1 MEWHIWWVTRVSSL
15 RFGYSGCTRTLRFNM
30 SHTCLLGL
38 KSIRCAGHWSVQCLF
53 VTRITCVLLAAWLGC
68 YPLPTSYH
76 DWNGYEVKCFSYK
89 TIHKEYFPTKKR
101 QLHRREREAWVH
113 IYFRTYRSARMVLYI
128 KHVLFILID
137 RSVCIIQNNHFLD
150 VLIKYIA
157 PTLAC
162 SDLSP

>member
-1 MEWHIWWVTRVSSL
+1 M
-15 RFGYSGCTRTLRFNM
+15 
-30 SHTCLLGL
+30 
-38 KSIRCAGHWSVQCLF
+38 
-53 VTRITCVLLAAWLGC
+53 C

-76 DWNGYEVKCFSYK
+76 DWNGYEVKEPAEWYHLDVTSRPCFLECVQFVCVCTLKRLCAFCYAHFCHIKYFSYK
-89 TIHKEYFPTKKR
+89 KIHEEYFPTKKR

-157 PTLAC
+157 NYHISYSGQLEIRWSVSYAFWNVVIWHQHTL
-162 SDLSP
+162 